1 MNGYKWI
8 IGLFVALLPV
18 LGVAQC
24 DDNNPPTGSISVSE
38 VGCGGS
44 QVTITFSLSGDDD
57 EFDVVY
63 RIGGSTFTLQN
74 IRDGHMVTHFVSAST
89 TATLVSVTERD
100 DDDDDECTSTIN
112 QTIPITVPLPPNLS
126 VSSNNPGCNQ
136 NNGSITV
143 QASGGQSPYQFR
155 LNSGAFQSNGTFSN
169 LGAGSYTITVRDANG
184 CEATQSV
191 NLTTSAAPNLTI
203 SNTSQPGCNQDNGS
217 ITVQASGGQ
226 SPYQFRLNSGAFQSN
241 GTFSNL
247 SAGSYT
253 ITVRDANGC
262 EATQSVTL
270 QNPAGGL
277 AAANITSGDIELCPG
292 ASRIVTGN
300 LPAGATGR
308 WTADSEAVRFTNA
321 NNRSTTVTTTQSGTY
336 ILTWTLSA
344 PGCADYSSASVELTV
359 LSVPVAEN
367 DGIFE
372 IKIDTSL
379 ELLVLSN
386 DEWDGNVQLSI
397 LAPPNKGTAQVIGN
411 NRVRYET
418 IAGALGE
425 DEFRYKICL
434 LQCPTLCDTAT
445 VSLIIVEEEGIC
457 NLEKIDPR
465 VIFPE
470 GITPNGDGY
479 NETLEFK
486 IVDKIGCPT
495 NYAQSDIS
503 IFNRWGD
510 RVFYQEPY
518 ENGWNGTTDDGKK
531 LPPGVYYYTL
541 RVRRSGKKDYIR
553 FGNVTIFRQ

>member
-1 MNGYKWI
+1 MSGYKWI
-8 IGLFVALLPV
+8 IGLFVILLPI
-18 LGVAQC
+18 LGAAQC
-24 DDNNPPTGSISVSE
+24 DDDPPTGSISASE
-38 VGCGGS
+38 VGCGGGE
-44 QVTITFSLSGDDD
+44 VTITFSLSGDDN

-63 RIGGSTFTLQN
+63 RIGSSTFTLQN
-74 IRDGHMVTHFVSAST
+74 IEDGHMVTHFVSAST

-136 NNGSITV
+136 NNGSITA

-155 LNSGAFQSNGTFSN
+155 LNGGAFQSNGTFSN

-191 NLTTSAAPNLTI
+191 NL
-203 SNTSQPGCNQDNGS
+203 
-217 ITVQASGGQ
+217 
-226 SPYQFRLNSGAFQSN
+226 
-241 GTFSNL
+241 
-247 SAGSYT
+247 
-253 ITVRDANGC
+253 
-262 EATQSVTL
+262 

-277 AAANITSGDIELCPG
+277 AAASITGGDIELCVG
-292 ASRIVTGN
+292 ASRNITAN
-300 LPAGATGR
+300 LPSGTIGR
-308 WTADSEAVRFTNA
+308 WIADSDAISFGDN
-321 NNRSTTVTTTQSGTY
+321 NNRITSIFASKPGIYT
-336 ILTWTLSA
+336 LTWTLSA
-344 PGCADYSSASVELTV
+344 LGCANYSSASIELTV
-359 LSVPVAEN
+359 LSEPAAN
-367 DGIFE
+367 DDGLFTIP
-372 IKIDTSL
+372 KDTIMN
-379 ELLVLSN
+379 LLVLDN
-386 DEWDGNVQLSI
+386 DRFDGNIKLSI
-397 LAPPNKGTAQVIGN
+397 IIPPTQGIVQVMTGSAIQLQTLS
-411 NRVRYET
+411 EAT
-418 IAGALGE
+418 GE
-425 DEFRYKICL
+425 DRLTYRICL
-434 LQCPTLCDTAT
+434 QQCPNLCDTA
-445 VSLIIVEEEGIC
+445 IVRWTIEEEEGIC

-479 NETLEFK
+479 NEALEFK

-518 ENGWNGTTDDGKK
+518 ENGWNGTTNDGKK

-541 RVRRSGKKDYIR
+541 RVRRSGKKDYVR

>member
-1 MNGYKWI
+1 MSGYKWI
-8 IGLFVALLPV
+8 IGLFVILLPI
-18 LGVAQC
+18 LGAAQC
-24 DDNNPPTGSISVSE
+24 DDDPPTGSISASE
-38 VGCGGS
+38 VGCGGGE
-44 QVTITFSLSGDDD
+44 VTITFSLSGDDN

-63 RIGGSTFTLQN
+63 RIGSSTFTLQN
-74 IRDGHMVTHFVSAST
+74 IEDGHMVTHFVSAST

-136 NNGSITV
+136 NNGSITA

-155 LNSGAFQSNGTFSN
+155 LNGGAFQSNGTFSN

-191 NLTTSAAPNLTI
+191 NLVSSSAPNLTI
-203 SNTSQPGCNQDNGS
+203 SNTTQPGCNQNNGS
-217 ITVQASGGQ
+217 ITAQASGGQ
-226 SPYQFRLNSGAFQSN
+226 SPYQFRLNGGAFQSN

-247 SAGSYT
+247 GAGSYT

-262 EATQSVTL
+262 EATQSVNL

-277 AAANITSGDIELCPG
+277 AAASITGGDIELCVG
-292 ASRIVTGN
+292 ASRNITAN
-300 LPAGATGR
+300 LPSGTIGR
-308 WTADSEAVRFTNA
+308 WIADSDAISFGDN
-321 NNRSTTVTTTQSGTY
+321 NNRITSIFASKPGIYT
-336 ILTWTLSA
+336 LTWTLSA
-344 PGCADYSSASVELTV
+344 LGCANYSSASIELTV
-359 LSVPVAEN
+359 LSEPAAN
-367 DGIFE
+367 DDGLFTIP
-372 IKIDTSL
+372 KDTIMN
-379 ELLVLSN
+379 LLVLDN
-386 DEWDGNVQLSI
+386 DRFDGNIKLSI
-397 LAPPNKGTAQVIGN
+397 IIPPTQGIVQVMTGSAIQLQTLS
-411 NRVRYET
+411 EAT
-418 IAGALGE
+418 GE
-425 DEFRYKICL
+425 DRLTYRICL
-434 LQCPTLCDTAT
+434 QQCPNLCDTA
-445 VSLIIVEEEGIC
+445 IVRWTIEEEEGIC

-479 NETLEFK
+479 NEALEFK

-518 ENGWNGTTDDGKK
+518 ENGWNGTTNDGKK

-541 RVRRSGKKDYIR
+541 RVRRSGKKDYVR

>member
-24 DDNNPPTGSISVSE
+24 DDDDPPTGSISTSE
-38 VGCGGS
+38 VGCGGGTI
-44 QVTITFSLSGDDD
+44 VITFSLDGDDD

-63 RIGGSTFTLQN
+63 RIGGSTFTLQD
-74 IRDGHMVTHFVSAST
+74 IEDGHTVSHFVSAST

-126 VSSNNPGCNQ
+126 VSSNNPDCNQ
-136 NNGSITV
+136 NSGSITA

-169 LGAGSYTITVRDANG
+169 LGAGSYTITVRDASG
-184 CEATQSV
+184 CEASRSV
-191 NLTTSAAPNLTI
+191 NLTAGAAPNLTI
-203 SNTSQPGCNQDNGS
+203 SNTSQPGCNQNNGS
-217 ITVQASGGQ
+217 ITAQASGGQ

-247 SAGSYT
+247 GVGSYT
-253 ITVRDANGC
+253 ITVRDASGC
-262 EATQSVTL
+262 EASRSVTL

-277 AAANITSGDIELCPG
+277 AAASITGGDIELCPD
-292 ASRIVTGN
+292 ASRIITGN

-308 WTADSEAVRFTNA
+308 WTADSDAVRFTNT
-321 NNRSTTVTTTQSGTY
+321 NNRSTTVTTTQSAIYT
-336 ILTWTLSA
+336 LTWTLSA
-344 PGCADYSSASVELTV
+344 PGCANYSSASVELIV
-359 LSVPVAEN
+359 LTKPVATD
-367 DGIFE
+367 DGIFA
-372 IKIDTSL
+372 IPNDTTINL
-379 ELLVLSN
+379 PVLDN
-386 DEWDGNVQLSI
+386 DRFDGAIQISI
-397 LAPPNKGTAQVIGN
+397 LTQPNQGMAQVLAGN
-411 NRVRYET
+411 IIRLQTLTE
-418 IAGALGE
+418 AAGE
-425 DEFRYKICL
+425 DRFTYQICL
-434 LQCPTLCDTAT
+434 LQCTGLCDTAT
-445 VSLIIVEEEGIC
+445 VRLIIEEEGIC

-479 NETLEFK
+479 NEALEFK

-518 ENGWNGTTDDGKK
+518 ENGWYGTTDDGKE

-541 RVRRSGKKDYIR
+541 RVRRSGKKDYVR

>member
-24 DDNNPPTGSISVSE
+24 DDDDPPTGSISVSE
-38 VGCGGS
+38 IGCGGGT
-44 QVTITFSLSGDDD
+44 VVITFSLDGDDD

-63 RIGGSTFTLQN
+63 RIGGSNFTLQG
-74 IRDGHMVTHFVSAST
+74 IEDGHTVSHFVSAST

-126 VSSNNPGCNQ
+126 VSSNNLDCNQ
-136 NNGSITV
+136 NSGSITA

-155 LNSGAFQSNGTFSN
+155 LNNGAFQSNGTFSN
-169 LGAGSYTITVRDANG
+169 LGAGSYTITVRDASG
-184 CEATQSV
+184 CEAS
-191 NLTTSAAPNLTI
+191 
-203 SNTSQPGCNQDNGS
+203 
-217 ITVQASGGQ
+217 
-226 SPYQFRLNSGAFQSN
+226 R
-241 GTFSNL
+241 
-247 SAGSYT
+247 
-253 ITVRDANGC
+253 
-262 EATQSVTL
+262 SVTL

-277 AAANITSGDIELCPG
+277 AAANITGGDIELCPG
-292 ASRIVTGN
+292 ASRIITGN

-308 WTADSEAVRFTNA
+308 WTVDSDAVRFTNA
-321 NNRSTTVTTTQSGTY
+321 NNRSTTVTTTQSGIYT
-336 ILTWTLSA
+336 LTWTLSA
-344 PGCADYSSASVELTV
+344 PGCANYSSASVELIV
-359 LSVPVAEN
+359 LTKPVATD
-367 DGIFE
+367 DGIFA
-372 IKIDTSL
+372 IPNDTTINL
-379 ELLVLSN
+379 PVLDN
-386 DEWDGNVQLSI
+386 DRFDGAIQISI
-397 LAPPNKGTAQVIGN
+397 LTQPNQGMAQVLAGN
-411 NRVRYET
+411 IIRLQTLTE
-418 IAGALGE
+418 AAGE
-425 DEFRYKICL
+425 DRFTYQICL
-434 LQCPTLCDTAT
+434 LQCTGLCDTAT
-445 VSLIIVEEEGIC
+445 VRLIIEEEGIC

-479 NETLEFK
+479 NEALEFK

-518 ENGWNGTTDDGKK
+518 ENGWYGTTDDGKE

-541 RVRRSGKKDYIR
+541 RVRRSGKKDYVR